1 MHARRRGELFEKRG
15 KASNYRKKAAKNMHA
30 HSPAVGSYS
39 FLSMLNT

>member
-1 MHARRRGELFEKRG
+1 MRAAAESSLRKEEKHPIIE
-15 KASNYRKKAAKNMHA
+15 KKAAKNMHA